1 LQYTLR
7 KKQKIYLQSSKVN
20 DTVNVGVGLED
31 LVEASLIGDIQ
42 LNELGLLA
50 ADQLDPIQGFHGGVV
65 QVVGNDDLVAS
76 LEQSE
81 GGEGANVA
89 SATVD
94 RRKGT
99 ESATWTCR

>member
-1 LQYTLR
+1 M
-7 KKQKIYLQSSKVN
+7 N

-42 LNELGLLA
+42 LNELGFLA
-50 ADQLDPIQGFHGGVV
+50 ADQLDPVQSFDGGVV
-65 QVVGNDDLVAS
+65 QVVSDDDLVAS
-76 LEQSE
+76 LEECE

-89 SATVD
+89 SATVG

-99 ESATWTCR
+99 ESATGPGRLIVGG